1 MDEGKGLDP
10 IVDSDSKGNV
20 PVVDEQR
27 QAQTQKIR
35 TENRERKK
43 RWREAN
49 EDRNKDNDLRCRVNK
64 RASKLFGKAESD
76 HKTRWIEEEFKK
88 RQTKRREKELKKN
101 PNATFKDPQPAIV
114 SKPSVALGDQQSS
127 HIASVK
133 PIEAHFQLLQATASA
148 LNPNMAQF
156 DATTVKT
163 ALALNDLV
171 KKNGNHLDLAQL
183 TGVLTDPN
191 LARQLMELEASST
204 ATAAQT
210 AASMMVLDTPPQLA
224 PEPQQETNNGNHSLD
239 PDYPMDAVLTL
250 MQLNGSWKA

>member
-10 IVDSDSKGNV
+10 IVNSDSKANV
-20 PVVDEQR
+20 TVVDEQK

-114 SKPSVALGDQQSS
+114 SKPSVSLGDQQTN

-148 LNPNMAQF
+148 LNPNLPQF

-163 ALALNDLV
+163 ALAINDLV

-210 AASMMVLDTPPQLA
+210 AASLMVLNTPPQLA
-224 PEPQQETNNGNHSLD
+224 PEPQPETKGNHSMD